1 MIKLNNTII
10 SQLSQIQNQQLA
22 KTLSKKLEV
31 ILEEHLHEPNN
42 TPTREVIKAKVS
54 NLLDEAKEQFI
65 KDNKSFVIGEQVV
78 PAYLLEPKVE
88 IYPDEF
94 DGTKVVCCFNSDA
107 QAMVDEIFKD
117 TE

>member
-1 MIKLNNTII
+1 MIELNNTI
-10 SQLSQIQNQQLA
+10 SQIQNQRLA
-22 KTLSKKLEV
+22 KCIKDSINN
-31 ILEEHLHEPNN
+31 ILEEYIHEPNN
-42 TPTREVIKAKVS
+42 TTTRETIKAKVS

-65 KDNKSFVIGEQVV
+65 KEHKSFIVGEQVV

-94 DGTKVVCCFNSDA
+94 NGTKVVCCFNNDA

-117 TE
+117 TD

>member
-1 MIKLNNTII
+1 MIKLNET
-10 SQLSQIQNQQLA
+10 LNQVLA
-22 KTLSKKLEV
+22 KTLSEKLEA
-31 ILEEHLHEPNN
+31 ILEEHIHEPNN
-42 TPTREVIKAKVS
+42 TPTRETIKAKVS
-54 NLLDEAKEQFI
+54 NLLNEAKEQFI
-65 KDNKSFVIGEQVV
+65 KENKSFIIGEQVV

-94 DGTKVVCCFNSDA
+94 DGTKVVCCFNNDA